1 MSFEGMDV
9 EQVQGIASQLD
20 ANARALD
27 GMAGLL
33 AILAGELSLHWQG
46 PAAAR
51 FHQEW
56 TSGHRQA
63 LHAAAEAL
71 TGMHATLVA
80 NITQQESASAA
91 EAGLGAEVLHWG
103 QVGLTA
109 AGLVGFP
116 VAMLEQ
122 TGQWAE
128 KGGKENL
135 WTYYKG
141 DHAFTGLEDTQA
153 FSWLKSDPVQKAD
166 DFLHFKGVY
175 TAFHVLGWA
184 GMGVAAVKVVGDAG
198 KAANAYEAGNYGA
211 AAGDVYDGVTD
222 GLKGSGDPVL
232 YGVGVDLTLA
242 KDVAGL
248 DWKDTPNPLSGD
260 NFKQYYVPEI
270 EQMGT
275 FGFWR
280 QAGGVLGN
288 AL

>member
-9 EQVQGIASQLD
+9 RQLRGIASQLD
-20 ANARALD
+20 AHARALD
-27 GMAGLL
+27 GIAGLL
-33 AILAGELSLHWQG
+33 GLLAGELSQHWQG

-56 TSGHRQA
+56 GAQHRQA
-63 LHAAAEAL
+63 LHAAAQAL
-71 TGMHATLVA
+71 TSMHATVVA

-91 EAGLGAEVLHWG
+91 GPGLGATLLHWG
-103 QVGLTA
+103 DVGLTA
-109 AGLVGFP
+109 AGLMGFP

-122 TGQWAE
+122 TGKWADE
-128 KGGKENL
+128 SGKENL

-141 DHAFTGLEDTQA
+141 DHAFTGLEETRA
-153 FSWLKSDPVQKAD
+153 FEWLNSGPVREAD
-166 DFLHFKGVY
+166 DVLHFKGVY

-184 GMGVAAVKVVGDAG
+184 GMAVSAVKVAGDAG
-198 KAANAYEAGNYGA
+198 KAYNAYEAGDYGA
-211 AAGDVYDGVTD
+211 AAGHVYDGVTD

-242 KDVAGL
+242 KEVAGL

-260 NFKQYYVPEI
+260 NFKQYYLPEF

-275 FGFWR
+275 LSFWR

-288 AL
+288 AM